1 MLQKRQAPCS
11 HRMVPFSGD
20 QKLTSYLAKQTQQE
34 WPEDFIPGLVLKH
47 HTSFLSL
54 WIRRIKC
61 IKSFLERN
69 DKALEIF
76 HLKHVMILNG
86 TEKLTEASHYRF
98 WWQLLQ
104 SNWETVEH
112 MPVTEGV
119 KHPGGQARLGPRSKP
134 PPRDDL
140 TALST
145 PKLSLNA
152 SRILR
157 MHTVMFGIQ
166 QGFSEVPTPVLA
178 FLGQARSQG
187 SRRPTR
193 RDQPLPQAEEEVF

>member
-1 MLQKRQAPCS
+1 MKKTPLQTISTENVTKKASTMQS
-11 HRMVPFSGD
+11 QDGSL
-20 QKLTSYLAKQTQQE
+20 QWWSSYLAKQTQQE

-69 DKALEIF
+69 DKGLEIF

-104 SNWETVEH
+104 SSWETVEH

-119 KHPGGQARLGPRSKP
+119 KHPGGQARLGLRSKP

-145 PKLSLNA
+145 PS
-152 SRILR
+152 
-157 MHTVMFGIQ
+157 
-166 QGFSEVPTPVLA
+166 
-178 FLGQARSQG
+178 
-187 SRRPTR
+187 
-193 RDQPLPQAEEEVF
+193 